1 MGLVTKNRAECRL
14 FRAHLE
20 DAAAVAPHA
29 RTVDELL
36 AAAPESLQLH
46 ATNCADCRDAAD
58 NVLATRA
65 LLAAIPSNA
74 ALPGPWFAPRV
85 MAAIAARK
93 ADLARAA
100 DAWTL
105 LPKLASRLTW
115 ASSIA
120 LLLSSAWLYDRP
132 VATPPVTTRVVVTD
146 VIGEPV
152 VDNSAQPVA
161 DDEYLVSST
170 EQPR

>member
-1 MGLVTKNRAECRL
+1 MGLVNKHRAECRL

-20 DAAAVAPHA
+20 GTAAAVPDAISV
-29 RTVDELL
+29 RELL
-36 AAAPESLQLH
+36 SAAPDALQLH
-46 ATNCADCRDAAD
+46 AQRCANCRDAAE
-58 NVLATRA
+58 NVLATRS
-65 LLAAIPSNA
+65 LLSAFPSNA

-85 MAAIAARK
+85 MAAIAARQ

-132 VATPPVTTRVVVTD
+132 VTTPPVTTRAVATD
-146 VIGEPV
+146 IIGEPV
-152 VDNSAQPVA
+152 VDTSAQPSA
-161 DDEYLVSST
+161 DDEFLLSST

>member
-1 MGLVTKNRAECRL
+1 MGPVTNNLADCRL
-14 FRAHLE
+14 FVAHLE
-20 DAAAVAPHA
+20 DAAAGAPLTSTVA
-29 RTVDELL
+29 ELL
-36 AAAPESLQLH
+36 ASAPDALQLH
-46 ATNCADCRDAAD
+46 VKSCADCRDAAE

-65 LLAAIPSNA
+65 LLAAIPSSA

-93 ADLARAA
+93 AELARAA

-115 ASSIA
+115 GSSIA
-120 LLLSSAWLYDRP
+120 LLLSSAWLYDHP
-132 VATPPVTTRVVVTD
+132 VTTPPVTTRIVATD
-146 VIGEPV
+146 IIGEPV
-152 VDNSAQPVA
+152 VDTSTQPSP
-161 DDEYLVSST
+161 DDEFLLSST

>member
-1 MGLVTKNRAECRL
+1 MGLVTKNRAGCRL

-20 DAAAVAPHA
+20 DAAAPHA
-29 RTVDELL
+29 STVAELL
-36 AAAPESLQLH
+36 AATPGALQVH
-46 ATNCADCRDAAD
+46 AKSCAECRFAAE
-58 NVLATRA
+58 NVLAARS

-74 ALPGPWFAPRV
+74 TLPGPWFAPRV

-93 ADLARAA
+93 AELARAA
-100 DAWTL
+100 DAWTF
-105 LPKLASRLTW
+105 LPRLASRLTW

-132 VATPPVTTRVVVTD
+132 VTAPQVSTRAVATD
-146 VIGEPV
+146 IIGEPV
-152 VDNSAQPVA
+152 VDTSAQPPA
-161 DDEYLVSST
+161 DDEFLLSST